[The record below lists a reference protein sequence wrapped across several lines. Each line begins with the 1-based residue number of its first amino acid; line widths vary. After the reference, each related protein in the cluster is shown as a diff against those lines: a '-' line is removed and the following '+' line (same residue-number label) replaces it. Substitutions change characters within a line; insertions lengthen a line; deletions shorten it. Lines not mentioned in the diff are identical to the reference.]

1 MSELKA
7 VVEEREPWDTGELGK
22 DEKYVAC
29 APDGLKAEV
38 EAALE
43 LQMISIRLQKDLI
56 AELKLIAD
64 YRGIGYQPLMRDVLG
79 RFARSE
85 IMQIAT
91 EMRDLQKARAT
102 LECEQEERK
111 RA

>member
-7 VVEEREPWDTGELGK
+7 VPEQKDPWDTGELGR
-22 DEKYVAC
+22 DERYAEC
-29 APDGLKAEV
+29 ATPELKQEI
-38 EAALE
+38 ESALE
-43 LQMISIRLQKDLI
+43 MQMISVRLQKALI

-64 YRGIGYQPLMRDVLG
+64 YRGIGYQPLMRDVLA
-79 RFARSE
+79 RFARAE

-91 EMRDLQKARAT
+91 ELREQQKARET
-102 LECEQEERK
+102 VDSELR

>member
-1 MSELKA
+1 MNDLKTA
-7 VVEEREPWDTGELGK
+7 PEEREPWDTGELGR

-29 APDGLKAEV
+29 APPELKAEV

-79 RFARSE
+79 RFARAE

-91 EMRDLQKARAT
+91 ELRDLQNARAT
-102 LECEQEERK
+102 LECEQKERK